1 MQVLSTPGAQLQSGM
16 EAEVSFRLLQEGQR
30 RGEGLTVHNNAWQ
43 SLSYSQNYFCGEKQ
57 KPHYPDSVS
66 SQMTRF
72 SLGTSSLIS

>member
-43 SLSYSQNYFCGEKQ
+43 SLS
-57 KPHYPDSVS
+57 
-66 SQMTRF
+66 
-72 SLGTSSLIS
+72 